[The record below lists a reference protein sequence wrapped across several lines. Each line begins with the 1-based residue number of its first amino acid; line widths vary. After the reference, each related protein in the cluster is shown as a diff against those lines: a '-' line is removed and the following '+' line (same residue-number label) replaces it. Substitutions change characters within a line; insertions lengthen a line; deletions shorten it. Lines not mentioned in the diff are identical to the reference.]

1 MTARILI
8 IEDEALV
15 AMELRFVLEDLGH
28 EVIATVSDA
37 VTAREIVREAEVDLA
52 LVDIHL
58 SDGPTG
64 VALGRELGQ
73 ELGVSVLFMTAN
85 PGMVRD
91 GVAGTIGVLS
101 KPTEERAVQT
111 AVDYALRRRAG
122 QLETKQGG
130 YLVVKPGTA
139 ATAIEGVWA
148 AGDVTD
154 DIYRQAVT
162 AAGMGCM
169 AALEAVRFLAEQD
182 HKAEGHPISH
192 KEAEKIGV
200 W

>member
-28 EVIATVSDA
+28 EVVGMASDA
-37 VTAREIVREAEVDLA
+37 GAARHLAREAEVDLA

-64 VALGRELGQ
+64 VDLGRELGQ
-73 ELGVSVLFMTAN
+73 ELGISVLFMTAN
-85 PGMVRD
+85 PGMVRN

-101 KPTEERAVQT
+101 KPADERAVQK

-122 QLETKQGG
+122 RPVEYAPPELQLF
-130 YLVVKPGTA
+130 A
-139 ATAIEGVWA
+139 
-148 AGDVTD
+148 
-154 DIYRQAVT
+154 
-162 AAGMGCM
+162 
-169 AALEAVRFLAEQD
+169 
-182 HKAEGHPISH
+182 
-192 KEAEKIGV
+192 
-200 W
+200 

>member
-28 EVIATVSDA
+28 EVVATVADA
-37 VTAREIVREAEVDLA
+37 ASARQIVRETEVDLA

-73 ELGVSVLFMTAN
+73 ELGVTVLFMTAN
-85 PGMVRD
+85 PGMVRQ

-101 KPTEERAVQT
+101 KPTDERAVQT
-111 AVDYALRRRAG
+111 AVDYALRRR
-122 QLETKQGG
+122 Q
-130 YLVVKPGTA
+130 
-139 ATAIEGVWA
+139 
-148 AGDVTD
+148 
-154 DIYRQAVT
+154 
-162 AAGMGCM
+162 
-169 AALEAVRFLAEQD
+169 
-182 HKAEGHPISH
+182 GHPVQYAPP
-192 KEAEKIGV
+192 ELQLFG
-200 W
+200 

>member
-28 EVIATVSDA
+28 EVVATAGDA
-37 VTAREIVREAEVDLA
+37 RTARNLVKEMEVDLA

-64 VALGRELGQ
+64 IDLGRDLAKDE
-73 ELGVSVLFMTAN
+73 GVTVLYMTAN

-101 KPTEERAVQT
+101 KPTDERAVQQ
-111 AVDYALRRRAG
+111 AVEYALRRRVGEPVPYAPPEL
-122 QLETKQGG
+122 QLFG
-130 YLVVKPGTA
+130 
-139 ATAIEGVWA
+139 
-148 AGDVTD
+148 
-154 DIYRQAVT
+154 
-162 AAGMGCM
+162 
-169 AALEAVRFLAEQD
+169 
-182 HKAEGHPISH
+182 
-192 KEAEKIGV
+192 
-200 W
+200 

>member
-28 EVIATVSDA
+28 EVLGVAATA
-37 VTAREIVREAEVDLA
+37 KAARDLVRENDVDLA

-64 VALGRELGQ
+64 INLGRELGQ
-73 ELGVSVLFMTAN
+73 DMGVSVLFMTAN

-101 KPTEERAVQT
+101 KPTDEHAVQR
-111 AVDYALRRRAG
+111 AVDYAMRRRQG
-122 QLETKQGG
+122 QPVE
-130 YLVVKPGTA
+130 YAPPGLQLFA
-139 ATAIEGVWA
+139 
-148 AGDVTD
+148 
-154 DIYRQAVT
+154 
-162 AAGMGCM
+162 
-169 AALEAVRFLAEQD
+169 
-182 HKAEGHPISH
+182 
-192 KEAEKIGV
+192 
-200 W
+200 

>member
-28 EVIATVSDA
+28 EVVATVADA
-37 VTAREIVREAEVDLA
+37 ATARRIVREEDVDLA

-101 KPTEERAVQT
+101 KPTDERSVQT
-111 AVDYALRRRAG
+111 AVDYALRRRMG
-122 QLETKQGG
+122 QPVLYAPPELQLFG
-130 YLVVKPGTA
+130 
-139 ATAIEGVWA
+139 
-148 AGDVTD
+148 
-154 DIYRQAVT
+154 
-162 AAGMGCM
+162 
-169 AALEAVRFLAEQD
+169 
-182 HKAEGHPISH
+182 
-192 KEAEKIGV
+192 
-200 W
+200 

>member
-1 MTARILI
+1 MNARILI

-28 EVIATVSDA
+28 EVVGTVADA
-37 VTAREIVREAEVDLA
+37 ASARGLVRETDVDLA

-85 PGMVRD
+85 PGMVRE

-101 KPTEERAVQT
+101 KPTDERAVQT
-111 AVDYALRRRAG
+111 AVDYALRRRSGAPVLYAPPEL
-122 QLETKQGG
+122 QLFG
-130 YLVVKPGTA
+130 
-139 ATAIEGVWA
+139 
-148 AGDVTD
+148 
-154 DIYRQAVT
+154 
-162 AAGMGCM
+162 
-169 AALEAVRFLAEQD
+169 
-182 HKAEGHPISH
+182 
-192 KEAEKIGV
+192 
-200 W
+200 